1 MGKIKILK
9 LGLIVGLLSSLVFI
23 VGCATAGENGGE
35 GEFDWSFIVILVAI
49 FAVFYFLL
57 IRPQQKKQKE
67 HKQLTEELQRG
78 DRVITAGGIHGQIES
93 ISEDSV
99 VLKVESG
106 TTIRVTKSSV
116 AGKQVR

>member
-1 MGKIKILK
+1 MGKIKILR

-23 VGCATAGENGGE
+23 VGCVPPE
-35 GEFDWSFIVILVAI
+35 GEEGGFDWSFIVILVAI

-67 HKQLTEELQRG
+67 HQQLTEELQRG

>member
-1 MGKIKILK
+1 MGKIKILR

-23 VGCATAGENGGE
+23 VGCALPE
-35 GEFDWSFIVILVAI
+35 GEEGGFDWTFIVILVAI
-49 FAVFYFLL
+49 FAVFYFLM
-57 IRPQQKKQKE
+57 IRPQRKRQQE
-67 HKQLTEELQRG
+67 HQQLTEELQRG
-78 DRVITAGGIHGQIES
+78 DRVITTGGIHGRIES